1 MMKNQTREIKKSGR
15 AAIRNFAKPNALKVD
30 GDEVELL
37 WRPELLEQLSRLLKL
52 SRAPPPP
59 SRSVSSQCSALVP
72 FWFRPAF
79 LSCHT
84 ASPTSRFRQRP
95 HALPSALCVEAR
107 DPLEP
112 GKLCVC
118 LLAVRAGHSKL
129 NMLPRQLERHLR
141 FKTRHAGRDL

>member
-1 MMKNQTREIKKSGR
+1 MKNQTREIKKSGR

-30 GDEVELL
+30 GDEVELI

-52 SRAPPPP
+52 SRAPPLP
-59 SRSVSSQCSALVP
+59 SRSFSSRCSALFP
-72 FWFRPAF
+72 FCFRPAF

-84 ASPTSRFRQRP
+84 TSPTSRFRQRP

-129 NMLPRQLERHLR
+129 NERHLR